1 MFARIP
7 APKHQPPCLGE
18 APYKI
23 IKNLSPLCV
32 KKSQCCAKFPQ
43 HCDLFSQ
50 AHIFIFFLKTTTA
63 SMYITTAYASTTA
76 ICIGMAA

>member
-7 APKHQPPCLGE
+7 APKHQPPCLGD

-32 KKSQCCAKFPQ
+32 KKITVLCKSY
-43 HCDLFSQ
+43 
-50 AHIFIFFLKTTTA
+50 TTL
-63 SMYITTAYASTTA
+63 
-76 ICIGMAA
+76 

>member
-7 APKHQPPCLGE
+7 APKHQPPCLGD

-32 KKSQCCAKFPQ
+32 KKSQCCVNHTQ
-43 HCDLFSQ
+43 HCDFFHKLTFSS
-50 AHIFIFFLKTTTA
+50 FF
-63 SMYITTAYASTTA
+63 
-76 ICIGMAA
+76 